1 MDDKTI
7 INIKGCEE
15 ISVAERDGKKIK
27 TCEIYVG
34 GLRTMMSKHKIS
46 QIVFSAEGLNTG
58 GEIALNWAD
67 VKKVVITDDKKQIGV
82 FCKVGQD
89 ALIVTI
95 PNQENMLDL
104 IKTYCPTAIQ

>member
-1 MDDKTI
+1 MDDKTV

-15 ISVAERDGKKIK
+15 IGVSEKDGKKIR
-27 TCEIYVG
+27 TCEIYIG

-46 QIVFSAEGLNTG
+46 RIVFSAEGFNTDG
-58 GEIALNWAD
+58 ATALNWAD
-67 VKKVVITDDKKQIGV
+67 VKKVVVTDDKKQIGV

-104 IKTYCPTAIQ
+104 IKTYCEAAIQ